1 MKIEDILRTKGSD
14 VVTISEGETMLEAA
28 RKLVD
33 HNIGGLV
40 IVEGERLTG
49 ILTERDLLRLT
60 AMYAGELGAI
70 LVGTVM
76 TTAVIT
82 AKPGAELTEVMT
94 LMSENK
100 IRRLPVMDGD
110 RLAGIIT
117 IGDVVNALHEM
128 AQEEKV
134 KLRQYIQGGG

>member
-14 VVTISEGETMLEAA
+14 VVTISEGQTVLEAA
-28 RKLVD
+28 KKLVD

-40 IVEGERLTG
+40 VVEADRLRG

-60 AMYAGELGAI
+60 AMYGGEMGAI

-82 AKPGAELTEVMT
+82 AKPGADLTEVMT
-94 LMSENK
+94 LMGKNK

-110 RLAGIIT
+110 RLIGIIT
-117 IGDVVNALHEM
+117 IGDVVNALREM
-128 AQEEKV
+128 AEEENSQ
-134 KLRQYIQGGG
+134 LRQYIQGGG